1 LKSAAIDGA
10 APFAQTIAKTPVP
23 FLRSLAGN
31 KKSLWRQTA
40 VVLPLSSNVNL
51 FLPSAAAKNSK
62 GKTTEVAEFAD
73 ASFCSSNGAGK

>member
-23 FLRSLAGN
+23 FLRSLAGH

-51 FLPSAAAKNSK
+51 FFTIGRSK
-62 GKTTEVAEFAD
+62 KF
-73 ASFCSSNGAGK
+73 